1 MRILPYLVAAF
12 FGARSSLVDLR
23 QYRLP
28 NKYSAGVFLAAC
40 MANGI
45 SQAGKNFILTLTSYL
60 LILGLVR
67 GNLGMGDVK
76 FAAAC
81 SGFLSSDLSVIASFL
96 LVTWIFGAVHLV
108 IIRSRHGMW
117 PKKIA
122 LGPAIYLATIAL
134 LGARWAPS
142 LSQ

>member
-1 MRILPYLVAAF
+1 
-12 FGARSSLVDLR
+12 
-23 QYRLP
+23 
-28 NKYSAGVFLAAC
+28 

-45 SQAGKNFILTLTSYL
+45 SQGSKNFIITLALYI
-60 LILGLVR
+60 LILILIR
-67 GNLGMGDVK
+67 GNLGLGDVK

-81 SGFLSSDLSVIASFL
+81 SAFLPSDLSLIAPFL
-96 LVTWIFGAVHLV
+96 LATWILGAVHVV
-108 IIRSRHGMW
+108 IIRWRRGIW
-117 PKKIA
+117 PKRIA

>member
-1 MRILPYLVAAF
+1 
-12 FGARSSLVDLR
+12 
-23 QYRLP
+23 
-28 NKYSAGVFLAAC
+28 

-45 SQAGKNFILTLTSYL
+45 SQGSKNFMITLALYI
-60 LILGLVR
+60 LILILIR
-67 GNLGMGDVK
+67 GNLGSGDVK

-81 SGFLSSDLSVIASFL
+81 SAFLPSDLSLIASFL
-96 LVTWIFGAVHLV
+96 LATWILGAVHVV
-108 IIRSRHGMW
+108 IIRWRRGIW
-117 PKKIA
+117 PKRIA

>member
-1 MRILPYLVAAF
+1 MIIFSLLVAAI
-12 FGARSSLVDLR
+12 FGARSSLVDSR
-23 QYRLP
+23 EYRLP
-28 NKYSAGVFLAAC
+28 NKYSAIIFFAAC

-45 SQAGKNFILTLTSYL
+45 SQAGKNLIVTLTLYLFILL
-60 LILGLVR
+60 LVR
-67 GNLGMGDVK
+67 GNLGLGDVK
-76 FAAAC
+76 FAGAC
-81 SGFLSSDLSVIASFL
+81 SGFLSSDLSDVASFL
-96 LVTWIFGAVHLV
+96 LVTWIFGAVQCV
-108 IIRSRHGMW
+108 IIRWRHGIW

>member
-1 MRILPYLVAAF
+1 MRIFPYLLAAF
-12 FGARSSLVDLR
+12 FGARSCLVDLR
-23 QYRLP
+23 EYRLP
-28 NKYSAGVFLAAC
+28 NKYSIIIFLLGC

-45 SQAGKNFILTLTSYL
+45 SQGSKNFIITLALYI
-60 LILGLVR
+60 LILILIR
-67 GNLGMGDVK
+67 GNLGLGDVK

-81 SGFLSSDLSVIASFL
+81 SAFLPSDLSLIAPFL
-96 LVTWIFGAVHLV
+96 LATWILGAVHVV
-108 IIRSRHGMW
+108 IIRWRRGIW
-117 PKKIA
+117 PKRIA

>member
-1 MRILPYLVAAF
+1 
-12 FGARSSLVDLR
+12 
-23 QYRLP
+23 
-28 NKYSAGVFLAAC
+28 

-81 SGFLSSDLSVIASFL
+81 SGFLPSDLSLIATFL
-96 LVTWIFGAVHLV
+96 LVTWIFGAVHLAV
-108 IIRSRHGMW
+108 IRSRHGMW